1 MFSFRL
7 IVTENLKP
15 LGVSGIQKNNDG
27 EGANAPRCARWT
39 SAPRWRCVSLI
50 SRYPLGRSC
59 SSSRWR
65 CCSIQQGSSF
75 LVVLL
80 AVLLKQHLLVL
91 LHVVVWL
98 GFTTS
103 WRRTTV
109 IIRKV
114 LFFRNIFDLEK
125 KIFLGTTPTQYSHH
139 QDYSILSTECL

>member
-15 LGVSGIQKNNDG
+15 LGVPGIQKNNDG
-27 EGANAPRCARWT
+27 EGANAPRCAGWT
-39 SAPRWRCVSLI
+39 SAPRWRCVSLL

-59 SSSRWR
+59 SSFRLR

-80 AVLLKQHLLVL
+80 AALLKQHLLVL